1 MAIDLYYTLLG
12 APSRAVIMTAKM
24 VGVELNLKM
33 VDVMAGDHLKPDFLK
48 LNPQHK
54 VPVLV
59 DQGFV
64 LTESRAIC
72 AYLVQKY
79 ASHDQLYP
87 KHPQLRAAVDE
98 QLYFD
103 VDVFYSTFANY
114 YYPVVFK
121 GESQLNAEKE
131 KLMKNAHKLLD
142 SFLENKN
149 FVAGNKLTIA
159 DISMLAGATSMEAAV
174 DGLFEDYPNI
184 KRWIELCKTK
194 IDCYA
199 ELLNQVGADIFGQLC
214 KNQLAKLD
222 RH

>member
-24 VGVELNLKM
+24 VGVKLNLKM

-72 AYLVQKY
+72 AYLVQTY

-114 YYPVVFK
+114 YVSRMP
-121 GESQLNAEKE
+121 LT
-131 KLMKNAHKLLD
+131 
-142 SFLENKN
+142 
-149 FVAGNKLTIA
+149 LTI
-159 DISMLAGATSMEAAV
+159 DNS
-174 DGLFEDYPNI
+174 
-184 KRWIELCKTK
+184 
-194 IDCYA
+194 
-199 ELLNQVGADIFGQLC
+199 NQCI
-214 KNQLAKLD
+214 
-222 RH
+222 H